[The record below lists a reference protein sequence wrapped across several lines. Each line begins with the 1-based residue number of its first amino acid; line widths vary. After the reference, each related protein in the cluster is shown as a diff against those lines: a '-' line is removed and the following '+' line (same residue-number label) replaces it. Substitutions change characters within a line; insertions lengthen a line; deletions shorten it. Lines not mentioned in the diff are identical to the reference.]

1 MSFTRWA
8 ICPKNLQ
15 PTPTGNQLQ
24 IVNKFL
30 FFLIFF
36 RRKKILLERILMF
49 FFSYQWLRFYGFF
62 FIIQVCNFYQ
72 VIAVYLQK
80 ENVDFLKKKN

>member
-1 MSFTRWA
+1 
-8 ICPKNLQ
+8 
-15 PTPTGNQLQ
+15 
-24 IVNKFL
+24 
-30 FFLIFF
+30 
-36 RRKKILLERILMF
+36 MF

-80 ENVDFLKKKN
+80 ENVDFLKKKNLKLDFKVMQKFTFKLHGSSKREIQFMFM